1 MIIDSS
7 RMFARR
13 SLRATVAHLRH
24 IICAVLAFSLL
35 CVTGTCD
42 GPPPGTPR
50 PETVARVGVRKV
62 AVVGPTAE
70 QPVWPIIR
78 NHAAALEAADRHTRF
93 VFFEPTAD
101 TPLALRQTLTD
112 ITRSDCGA
120 VFVFSPLVVNS
131 VDEID
136 RLAIGGKRVVLV
148 GTDAPR
154 SRRAVYCGPSNSELG
169 RAAADVCVELMPA
182 GRQTVM
188 LMHGSTDRLTSAARL
203 TGFKDQLERN
213 SALEIFKEL
222 NCEDDTIEAQRMLRR
237 QSRLYPRVGSFVMLD
252 DWAFRNVKIDERL
265 TPAEAIAI
273 VCGDSAHLRELL
285 RRHEVD
291 CIIGYNVSQ
300 SVESGLRVAS
310 RLAADGPEEA
320 LTEVSTPPI
329 IVKID
334 DIDAHEARWSSWGTP
349 K

>member
-1 MIIDSS
+1 MIIDSI

-13 SLRATVAHLRH
+13 SLHEATVQLRH
-24 IICAVLAFSLL
+24 ILCAALAFSLL
-35 CVTGTCD
+35 SFAAACD

-50 PETVARVGVRKV
+50 PEAVARVGVRKV

-70 QPVWPIIR
+70 QPIWPIIR

-112 ITRSDCGA
+112 ITKSDCSA
-120 VFVFSPLVVNS
+120 VFIFSPLVVNT
-131 VDEID
+131 VDQID

-154 SRRAVYCGPSNSELG
+154 SRRAVYCGPTNSELG
-169 RAAADVCVELMPA
+169 RAAADVCAKLIPE

-188 LMHGSTDRLTSAARL
+188 LMHGATDRPTSAARL
-203 TGFKDQLERN
+203 TGFKDQLQRN
-213 SALEIFKEL
+213 STLEIFKEL

-252 DWAFRNVKIDERL
+252 DWAFRNAKVDERL
-265 TPAEAIAI
+265 TPAEAIVI
-273 VCGDSAHLRELL
+273 VCGDSVHLRALL
-285 RRHEVD
+285 RRREID
-291 CIIGYNVSQ
+291 CIIAYNVSQ

-329 IVKID
+329 VVKID
-334 DIDAHEARWSSWGTP
+334 DIDAHEARWTTWGTP